1 MSDQDTAPVPT
12 GEDNTVKYVLLAL
25 AGVYVLF
32 SLYLM
37 FDMRGRIGTLEE
49 KQGAT
54 MAAQQELEKKL
65 NSTHSSMKASL
76 GAVADKVGM
85 TEQQLADRTKEL
97 QRQQRAAE
105 SRLAEQQKQ
114 QISAVTGEVAGV
126 KSEVGAV
133 KTDVATTKT
142 ELEAT
147 KARLERAIGDL
158 GVQSGLI
165 ARTRED
171 LDYLKKRGDRNYFE
185 FTLAKNQRQAV
196 STISLELKKADRKKS
211 KYTVNVLADDSRI
224 EKKDKTAGEPV
235 QFYTGKDRQLFEL
248 VVFTVDKDRVTG
260 YLSTPKQIAAPVA
273 N

>member
-1 MSDQDTAPVPT
+1 MSDEVQTPS
-12 GEDNTVKYVLLAL
+12 GESSAVKYVLLAVAVL
-25 AGVYVLF
+25 YVLL

-37 FDMRGRIGTLEE
+37 FDMRGRIAAIEAKDKSQDQAQAQLTSQLEQAE
-49 KQGAT
+49 S
-54 MAAQQELEKKL
+54 AA
-65 NSTHSSMKASL
+65 KASTSAL
-76 GAVADKVGM
+76 ADKVGM